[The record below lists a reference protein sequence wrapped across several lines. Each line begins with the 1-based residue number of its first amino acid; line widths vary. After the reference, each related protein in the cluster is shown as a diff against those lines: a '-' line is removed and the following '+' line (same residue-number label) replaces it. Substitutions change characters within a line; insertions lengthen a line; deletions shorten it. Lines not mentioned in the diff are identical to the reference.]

1 MDGHIAKKANIACV
15 CAKAARQCGRVERSG
30 VELSGTSVQE
40 TVHGR
45 IAEEKE
51 IGNAVVTIG
60 IVK

>member
-1 MDGHIAKKANIACV
+1 
-15 CAKAARQCGRVERSG
+15 VERSG